1 MASRFLG
8 VPCHLCFGTG
18 PSHVLLRG
26 KELRNNSGKPKA
38 SLNAA
43 ASSIMKH
50 CLGFFS
56 VFVLFK
62 VDSNSFGG
70 LCIGL
75 GTGDVFHPAGIR
87 GKSGPA

>member
-1 MASRFLG
+1 
-8 VPCHLCFGTG
+8 
-18 PSHVLLRG
+18 
-26 KELRNNSGKPKA
+26 
-38 SLNAA
+38 
-43 ASSIMKH
+43 MKH